1 MSRQSIAPSQRNL
14 TLTEELEKLEQ
25 SITLTL
31 QEIDHNFSRAH
42 RIVTSSILP
51 VVEEYATHS
60 AAVWEGS
67 KFWKQFFEASANVSL
82 SSYEEQPGDETGAED
97 EEGEQTTTETET
109 TSGMTPSSSSYASPS
124 QNEESTTPERPI
136 TTHTE
141 EDSTLSTPKPKANRA
156 PKQPTFTSPY
166 ESLKR
171 TLATGEDPSS
181 TSTLPSTPR
190 AQTAF
195 PSHGETSSPLAAP
208 PPSTAQRA
216 ARTPAN
222 DVLLHRVL
230 DRNYRLQATPRTQP
244 RLPKPGTASK
254 GETPAR
260 SGAAHDT
267 NDEEMDSSPFVEAP
281 DLNAEIFD
289 SPVRRRPR
297 VPGVSVLTPARGK
310 TDAAA
315 TRGKE
320 RDVWDSDSEDEGG
333 LGEGIS
339 PPKTMQFH
347 IPRERL
353 LRTPA
358 KEASKRIVE
367 DLLLTAGGSVT
378 DDLDEDSPS
387 VVRRTDALDAD
398 TF

>member
-82 SSYEEQPGDETGAED
+82 SSYEEHPGAGDGD
-97 EEGEQTTTETET
+97 DDGEGEQTTTETET
-109 TSGMTPSSSSYASPS
+109 TSEMTPSSSSYASPS
-124 QNEESTTPERPI
+124 QNQETTTPERP
-136 TTHTE
+136 TATVE
-141 EDSTLSTPKPKANRA
+141 EDSTLSTPKPKAKKA
-156 PKQPTFTSPY
+156 PRQPVFTSPY

-171 TLATGEDPSS
+171 TLATEDPS

-195 PSHGETSSPLAAP
+195 PSQGETSSPPGP
-208 PPSTAQRA
+208 PPSTTQRA
-216 ARTPAN
+216 TRTPAN

-230 DRNYRLQATPRTQP
+230 DRNYRLQATPHTQP
-244 RLPKPGTASK
+244 RLPKPSTARK
-254 GETPAR
+254 GETLGR
-260 SGAAHDT
+260 SGTVDDDDDD
-267 NDEEMDSSPFVEAP
+267 DEMESSPFVEAP

-289 SPVRRRPR
+289 SPVRRPR

-310 TDAAA
+310 ADAAK
-315 TRGKE
+315 GKE
-320 RDVWDSDSEDEGG
+320 RDVWDSDSEGEEGG
-333 LGEGIS
+333 LGKGIS

-353 LRTPA
+353 LRTPG
-358 KEASKRIVE
+358 ESSPPC
-367 DLLLTAGGSVT
+367 LLH
-378 DDLDEDSPS
+378 
-387 VVRRTDALDAD
+387 R
-398 TF
+398 

>member
-51 VVEEYATHS
+51 IVEEYATHS

-82 SSYEEQPGDETGAED
+82 SSYEEHPGGDED
-97 EEGEQTTTETET
+97 EGEEPTTTETEAS
-109 TSGMTPSSSSYASPS
+109 SGMTPSSSSYASPS
-124 QNEESTTPERPI
+124 QHDTTTTPERQPFEE
-136 TTHTE
+136 E
-141 EDSTLSTPKPKANRA
+141 EDSPLSTPKPKAKA
-156 PKQPTFTSPY
+156 SKQPTFTSPY

-171 TLATGEDPSS
+171 TLATEDPS

-190 AQTAF
+190 AQTAS
-195 PSHGETSSPLAAP
+195 SHGETSSPLGAP

-216 ARTPAN
+216 NARTPAN

-230 DRNYRLQATPRTQP
+230 DRNYRLQATPHTQP
-244 RLPKPGTASK
+244 RLPKPSTARK
-254 GETPAR
+254 GATPR
-260 SGAAHDT
+260 QPGAIGD
-267 NDEEMDSSPFVEAP
+267 DDEGEEMDSSPFVEAP

-289 SPVRRRPR
+289 SPVRRPR

-310 TDAAA
+310 GSEAQGNVVTGAK
-315 TRGKE
+315 GKE
-320 RDVWDSDSEDEGG
+320 MDVWDSDSDEGSG
-333 LGEGIS
+333 FGEGIS

-353 LRTPA
+353 LRTPGKFSIPVVWKHLGVIQESVA
-358 KEASKRIVE
+358 
-367 DLLLTAGGSVT
+367 DLI
-378 DDLDEDSPS
+378 P
-387 VVRRTDALDAD
+387 
-398 TF
+398 